1 MDWFTRWPR
10 DALVAVSN
18 HFLSKVNV
26 ICEPQIKTAL
36 IETMGVFHDKVAV
49 ACVEYFDRYRRTTH
63 VTPKSY
69 LSFLDGYKKIYEEKH
84 ALLGDLAQRMNT
96 GECW

>member
-18 HFLSKVNV
+18 HFLSRVNV
-26 ICEPQIKTAL
+26 VCEPEIKTAL
-36 IETMGVFHDKVAV
+36 IETMGVFHDKVAMT
-49 ACVEYFDRYRRTTH
+49 CVEYFDRYRRTTH

-69 LSFLDGYKKIYEEKH
+69 LSFLDGYKQIYEEKH
-84 ALLGDLAQRMNT
+84 TLLADLARRMNT
-96 GECW
+96 G